1 MQSTRLIIKLV
12 TWIFLLFLSVSCT
25 GLYQTEKNADTSLQ
39 HVSVTQDG
47 TLLAEYAPVFILEDS
62 TKNYN
67 RIGTPAVRDSGSGEP
82 DVYVDPLRPT
92 IYSMEQKFQDK
103 GAVYTNL
110 IYRVHFERTPFN
122 HLTAG
127 RNVGLIVIITLNQ
140 KNKPLLITTVH
151 TCGCYL
157 AIIPTSN
164 LPDKSYPKNWP
175 LGDRNIYGES
185 LPSLIEIK
193 QADDAQH
200 KFVFRIR
207 GETHRVMN
215 LGLLAEDTAIPH
227 SEFVTAQLRPM
238 DELRRLPFGNFEIS
252 FFETKGPRKGYVR
265 NSHKLFE
272 RLLMSWWAMDW
283 RVGEDKDLGPRE
295 ETGTTFYTS
304 LKFWTWKKS
313 DLWNFANFLE
323 YWGWTL

>member
-1 MQSTRLIIKLV
+1 MDTMKLIIRFI
-12 TWIFLLFLSVSCT
+12 TGLLLLSSVACT
-25 GLYQTEKNADTSLQ
+25 GLHQPKQAAELPLQ
-39 HVSVTQDG
+39 YVAVKHDNS
-47 TLLAEYAPVFILEDS
+47 LLAKYAPVFILEDS

-67 RIGTPAVRDSGSGEP
+67 RIGTPAVRDNGSGAP
-82 DVYVDPLRPT
+82 DVYVDPLRST
-92 IYSMEQKFQDK
+92 IYSMEQKFRDE
-103 GAVYTNL
+103 GAIYTNL

-164 LPDKSYPKNWP
+164 LSDKSYPKDWH
-175 LGDRNIYGES
+175 LGDHNIYGES
-185 LPSLIEIK
+185 LPGLIEIK
-193 QADDAQH
+193 QPDDAQH

-207 GETHRVMN
+207 SETHRVMH

-238 DELRRLPFGNFEIS
+238 DELRKLPFGNSEIS
-252 FFETKGPRKGYVR
+252 FFETKGSRKGYVR
-265 NSHKLFE
+265 NSQKPFE
-272 RLLMSWWAMDW
+272 RLLMSWWSMDW
-283 RVGEDKDLGPRE
+283 RVGEDKDLGPSE

-304 LKFWTWKKS
+304 LKFWAWEKS
-313 DLWNFANFLE
+313 DLWNFANFLK
-323 YWGWTL
+323 YWGWVL